1 VNDASLALPTINP
14 AKAPWRALTFEPLE
28 AVDLPNGLEFR
39 CSSQMRGAAEF
50 LVKEIFRRRRYHRP
64 GFEIRPDDTVVD
76 IGANMGIFSLWA
88 APQAARGRVIAVEP
102 TGVVETLELSTRLNR
117 LTNIETV
124 RAAVGADGDT
134 LELIHYPGFNIV
146 SHQPQWRP
154 TAVTRALVRLLYGRY
169 DVAPVR
175 VSVPCVSLGTILDTR
190 DVEKVNFLKVD
201 CEGAEYDMLRTL
213 DGRHWDRIE
222 RIAMEFHELHAGH
235 DHRELVDLLR
245 RRGFEVTVRK
255 PWFDYYCMKF
265 GEIWAWRN
273 G

>member
-1 VNDASLALPTINP
+1 VTHASLARTQLNP
-14 AKAPWRALTFEPLE
+14 AAAPWRALTFEPLE

-50 LVKEIFRRRRYHRP
+50 LVREIFRRRRYHRR
-64 GFEIRPDDTVVD
+64 GFEIRPEDTVVD

-88 APQAARGRVIAVEP
+88 APQAHRGRVIAVEP

-117 LTNIETV
+117 LAHVETV
-124 RAAVGADGDT
+124 RAAVGRDGDT
-134 LELIHYPGFNIV
+134 LELVHYPGFNIV

-154 TAVTRALVRLLYGRY
+154 TAITRALVRLLYGRY

-175 VSVPCVSLGTILDTR
+175 VSVPCVSLGSILDSR
-190 DVEKVNFLKVD
+190 DVEKVDFLKVD
-201 CEGAEYDMLRTL
+201 CEGAEYEMFRTL
-213 DGRHWDRIE
+213 DERHWDRIQ
-222 RIAMEFHELHAGH
+222 RIAMEFHELDAGH

-245 RRGFEVTVRK
+245 RRGFEVAVRK

-265 GEIWAWRN
+265 GEIWASRP
-273 G
+273 